1 MTRYDAKD
9 WDAAVAALRDADAVT
24 IACHV
29 NPDGDALGSLFGASL
44 GLRTLE
50 KKTFPTWG
58 ATPPEIPPGY
68 EFLPGADSLVHPE
81 EVPDNPVFLAVDCGA
96 IDRLGEN
103 LVDAAR
109 RAPTTINVDHHP
121 GNDEFG
127 DLNVVVP
134 TASSTS
140 ELVFRLLQDLD
151 IAVDRDIATNLYTGV
166 FTDTGSF
173 QYANST
179 PDTLRLAA
187 ELLEFGVPKTQ
198 IAQHVFETAPYGY
211 LRLLAR
217 VLSNASLLADE
228 RFIYS
233 VITHDDLRESDVVM
247 EETDKVID
255 VLRSTR
261 DADVAAIFKE
271 QGDGKFRASL
281 RSKGNISVGA
291 IARARGGGGHE
302 LAAGFT
308 TDDIQVTVNEIV
320 EGLKAGKWTAS
331 SR

>member
-1 MTRYDAKD
+1 MTRYEARD
-9 WDAAVAALRDADAVT
+9 WDAAVAALRDADEIV

-44 GLRTLE
+44 GLRKLG

-58 ATPPEIPPGY
+58 ASLPEIPPGY
-68 EFLPGADSLVHPE
+68 EFLPGADSLVAPGD
-81 EVPDNPVFLAVDCGA
+81 VPDAPVFLAVDCGA
-96 IDRLGEN
+96 IDRLGEL
-103 LVDAAR
+103 LVGDAK
-109 RAPTTINVDHHP
+109 RADVTINIDHHP
-121 GNDEFG
+121 GNDDFG
-127 DLNVVVP
+127 DLNIVVP
-134 TASSTS
+134 TASSTA
-140 ELVFRLLQDLD
+140 ELVFRLLEDLD
-151 IAVDRDIATNLYTGV
+151 VPVDRDIATNLYTGV

-173 QYANST
+173 QYSNST

-187 ELLEFGVPKTQ
+187 ELLEHGVPKTE

-211 LRLLAR
+211 LMLLAR
-217 VLSNASLLADE
+217 VLSNAHLLVDE

-233 VITHDDLRESDVVM
+233 RITHDDLRASDVTM

-271 QGDGKFRASL
+271 QGDGAFRVSL
-281 RSKGNISVGA
+281 RSKGNVSVGQ
-291 IARARGGGGHE
+291 IARERGGGGHE

-308 TDDIQVTVNEIV
+308 SKDIDATVREIA
-320 EGLKAGKWTAS
+320 EGLKAGTWTAS

>member
-44 GLRTLE
+44 GLRTLD

-58 ATPPEIPPGY
+58 ATPPELPPGY

-81 EVPDNPVFLAVDCGA
+81 EIPDNPVFLALDCGA
-96 IDRLGEN
+96 VDRLGDH
-103 LVDAAR
+103 LLDAAR
-109 RAPTTINVDHHP
+109 TAPTTINVDHHP

-127 DLNVVVP
+127 DLNIVVP

-140 ELVFRLLQDLD
+140 ELVFGLLKDLD
-151 IAVDRDIATNLYTGV
+151 IAIDRDIATNLYTGL

-187 ELLEFGVPKTQ
+187 DLLEYGVPKTE

-211 LRLLAR
+211 IRLLAR
-217 VLSNASLLADE
+217 VLSNAQLLEEE

-233 VITHDDLRESDVVM
+233 VITHEDLRESDVIM

-281 RSKGNISVGA
+281 RSKGNVSVGA

-308 TDDIQVTVNEIV
+308 TDDIKATVQEIV
-320 EGLKAGKWTAS
+320 EELKAGKWTAS

>member
-1 MTRYDAKD
+1 VDDAER
-9 WDAAVAALRDADAVT
+9 AAVT
-24 IACHV
+24 I
-29 NPDGDALGSLFGASL
+29 N
-44 GLRTLE
+44 
-50 KKTFPTWG
+50 
-58 ATPPEIPPGY
+58 I
-68 EFLPGADSLVHPE
+68 
-81 EVPDNPVFLAVDCGA
+81 
-96 IDRLGEN
+96 
-103 LVDAAR
+103 
-109 RAPTTINVDHHP
+109 DHHP

-127 DLNVVVP
+127 TLNIVVP
-134 TASSTS
+134 TASSTA
-140 ELVFRLLQDLD
+140 ELVFRLLQDLEVP
-151 IAVDRDIATNLYTGV
+151 IDRDIATNLYTGV

-187 ELLEFGVPKTQ
+187 DLLEYGVQKTE
-198 IAQHVFETAPYGY
+198 IAQNVFETAPYGY

-217 VLSNASLLADE
+217 VLSNAHLIAEE

-233 VITHDDLRESDVVM
+233 RIMHSDLREADVGM

-281 RSKGNISVGA
+281 RSKGTVSVGE

-308 TDDIQVTVNEIV
+308 TDDVDVTVREIT

>member
-9 WDAAVAALRDADAVT
+9 WDATVDALRDADSVV

-29 NPDGDALGSLFGASL
+29 NPDGDALGSLFAASL
-44 GLRTLE
+44 GLMKLN

-68 EFLPGADSLVHPE
+68 EFLPGSDELVSPE
-81 EVPDNPVFLAVDCGA
+81 EVPEPSVFLALDCGA
-96 IDRLGEN
+96 IDRLGEH
-103 LVDAAR
+103 LIDDAK
-109 RAPTTINVDHHP
+109 RAPVTINIDHHP
-121 GNDEFG
+121 GNDDFG

-140 ELVFRLLQDLD
+140 ELVFRLLQDLGVE
-151 IAVDRDIATNLYTGV
+151 VDRDIATNLYTGV

-173 QYANST
+173 QYSNST
-179 PDTLRLAA
+179 PDTLRMAA
-187 ELLEFGVPKTQ
+187 ELLEFGVPKTE
-198 IAQHVFETAPYGY
+198 IAQHVFETAPFGY
-211 LRLLAR
+211 LQLLAR
-217 VLSNASLLADE
+217 VLSNARLLADE

-233 VITHDDLRESDVVM
+233 SITHEDLRASDVLM

-261 DADVAAIFKE
+261 DAEVAAIFKE
-271 QGDGKFRASL
+271 QGDGNFRASL
-281 RSKGNISVGA
+281 RSKGEVSVGE

-308 TDDIQVTVNEIV
+308 TGDVDATVKEIA

>member
-1 MTRYDAKD
+1 MTRYDAPD
-9 WDAAVAALRDADAVT
+9 WDAAVAALRDADAIT

-44 GLRTLE
+44 GLRSLN

-68 EFLPGADSLVHPE
+68 EFLPGADSVVSPE
-81 EVPDNPVFLAVDCGA
+81 DVPDAPVFLALDCGA
-96 IDRLGEN
+96 IDRLGDH
-103 LVDAAR
+103 LVDDAK
-109 RAPTTINVDHHP
+109 RAPVTINIDHHP

-134 TASSTS
+134 TASSTA
-140 ELVFRLLQDLD
+140 ELVFRLLQDMD
-151 IAVDRDIATNLYTGV
+151 VPIDRDIATNLYTGV

-187 ELLEFGVPKTQ
+187 ELLEFGVPKTE

-211 LRLLAR
+211 LRLLAS
-217 VLSNASLLADE
+217 VLSNAKLLAEE

-233 VITHDDLRESDVVM
+233 RITHAELRESDVAM

-271 QGDGKFRASL
+271 QGDGKYRASL
-281 RSKGNISVGA
+281 RSKGTVSVGE
-291 IARARGGGGHE
+291 IARERGGGGHE

-308 TDDIQVTVNEIV
+308 TADVDATVKEIA
-320 EGLKAGKWTAS
+320 EGLKAGTWTAS
-331 SR
+331 WR